1 MGKCILIT
9 VTPQTTACPKVI
21 ILVLSFAFAFVL
33 GFSAHRA
40 GICTVAA
47 VAEIITSRTAIT
59 FLSFFKVVLWVLLV
73 NGIAAV
79 LVPGVLQSY
88 TAPAF
93 SIYTIAGGLLFGI
106 GAGINGGCSFS
117 TISRIAQ
124 GELHVAL
131 TLPAFIL
138 GAISA
143 RKPPLHAT
151 DEYSG
156 LYAIDFA
163 DLPTVLLIG
172 ISLWALLEFYRIL
185 GSIPATGI
193 GKSITSR
200 RYRLSSAAALIG
212 LSSGFLYLF
221 HGRWAYSSKLLDY
234 FAEGPSSS
242 FTGTTASYL
251 LLALLAGAVTSA
263 FTNGQFKVSFAGN
276 TWHRN
281 VMGGYLMGLG
291 AMLVPGGNG
300 KLILHD
306 LPHLSLLATIA
317 YVAMVVGIALT
328 LLMEKRLYG
337 RIDIV
342 SCAGDKCTLV
352 KSHTQ

>member
-1 MGKCILIT
+1 MIILI
-9 VTPQTTACPKVI
+9 
-21 ILVLSFAFAFVL
+21 LSFAFAFVL

-47 VAEIITSRTAIT
+47 VAEIITSRTART

-79 LVPGVLQSY
+79 LVPGVLQAY
-88 TAPAF
+88 TAPVF
-93 SIYTIAGGLLFGI
+93 SVYTITGGLLFGI
-106 GAGINGGCSFS
+106 GAAINGGCSFS

-124 GELHVAL
+124 GDLHVAL

-138 GAISA
+138 GAISV
-143 RKPPLHAT
+143 RKLPLHST
-151 DEYSG
+151 GENSG
-156 LYAIDFA
+156 LYAIDFS
-163 DLPTVLLIG
+163 DLSILLLIG
-172 ISLWALLEFYRIL
+172 ICIWALLELYRIL
-185 GSIPATGI
+185 GSLSEKGI
-193 GKSITSR
+193 GKSITAK

-221 HGRWAYSSKLLDY
+221 HGRWAYSSKILDY
-234 FAEGPSSS
+234 FAEDPSPP
-242 FTGTTASYL
+242 FIGTTAFYL
-251 LLALLAGAVTSA
+251 IVALLAGAVTSA
-263 FTNGQFKVSFAGN
+263 LSNSQFKVSFAGN

-281 VMGGYLMGLG
+281 VIGGYLMGLG

-306 LPHLSLLATIA
+306 LPHLSLLAMIA
-317 YVAMVVGIALT
+317 YVGMVVGIALT
-328 LLMEKRLYG
+328 LLIEKRLFG
-337 RIDIV
+337 RINII

-352 KSHTQ
+352 KPQAQ

>member
-1 MGKCILIT
+1 M
-9 VTPQTTACPKVI
+9 I
-21 ILVLSFAFAFVL
+21 ILLLSFVLAFVL

-47 VAEIITSRTAIT
+47 VAEIITYGTART
-59 FLSFFKVVLWVLLV
+59 FLIFLKVVLWVLLV
-73 NGIAAV
+73 NGIAAM

-124 GELHVAL
+124 GDIHFAL
-131 TLPAFIL
+131 TLPAFIV
-138 GAISA
+138 GAISISIL
-143 RKPPLHAT
+143 PLHAT
-151 DEYSG
+151 DQNNG
-156 LYAIDFA
+156 MFAIDFS
-163 DLPTVLLIG
+163 DIPIFLLIV
-172 ISLWALLEFYRIL
+172 ISLWAVLELFWIL
-185 GSIPATGI
+185 RSLTTTGLV
-193 GKSITSR
+193 KSINAK

-221 HGRWAYSSKLLDY
+221 HGRWAYSSKILDY
-234 FAEGPSSS
+234 FAQDSSAP
-242 FTGTTASYL
+242 FIGTTAFYL
-251 LLALLAGAVTSA
+251 ILALLAGAVTSA
-263 FTNGQFKVSFAGN
+263 VSNRQFKVSFAGN

-281 VMGGYLMGLG
+281 VAGGYFMGFG

-317 YVAMVVGIALT
+317 YLAMIIGMALT
-328 LLMEKRLYG
+328 LLIEKRLYG
-337 RIDIV
+337 KIDIV

-352 KSHTQ
+352 KSQAQ